1 MQQASA
7 ATATPRF
14 GGPKLMVGAL
24 ILIAGSVGATVA
36 LSHKGSEKKA
46 EATPAVEPYVST
58 PATQPAGAQPAA
70 ALGEPVLGQL
80 VQNQPASNQ
89 LGQGQA
95 GPAGNSGKATGGPDQ
110 QGIVADVPLFGPTT
124 LATARPEPMV
134 APPPAS
140 VAYEDQAPD
149 VAFDDSASAAAKE
162 AKEEP
167 AKAGP
172 EDVKPWSK
180 GRLHEPIVHRL
191 RLNEPGAALKGYEKS
206 DGFSVV
212 IPDRKVMDNPK
223 SIVKRD
229 DRIRSVTA
237 EPSKE
242 GAVIKFHFRG
252 TVPSYKVRLRND
264 YVEFFIS
271 SPGN

>member
-1 MQQASA
+1 MQHAGA
-7 ATATPRF
+7 ATTTPRF

-24 ILIAGSVGATVA
+24 ILVAGSVGATMA
-36 LSHKGSEKKA
+36 LSHKSSEKKA
-46 EATPAVEPYVST
+46 EATPTVEPYVST
-58 PATQPAGAQPAA
+58 PAAQPAA
-70 ALGEPVLGQL
+70 APPAALSQPAM
-80 VQNQPASNQ
+80 NQPGLNQ
-89 LGQGQA
+89 LPVPVA
-95 GPAGNSGKATGGPDQ
+95 GKPMGSPDQ

-124 LATARPEPMV
+124 LATAQPEPLV
-134 APPPAS
+134 APSPAS

-149 VAFDDSASAAAKE
+149 VAFDDSSSAAAKE
-162 AKEEP
+162 AKDEP
-167 AKAGP
+167 AKTGP

-212 IPDRKVMDNPK
+212 IPDRKVLDNPK

-252 TVPSYKVRLRND
+252 TVPAYKVRLRND